1 MRRRRLSGT
10 IGGRQTGWNIV
21 SMDTAIG
28 HPLRRALN
36 DELHARPFTIV
47 EAPEHVLH
55 LAVLSGPGGP
65 AEDHRR
71 LAQLCAVF
79 GVAAPDGGN
88 HFAGDFGRFR
98 LKWERHTEFA
108 TYTLFG
114 AGSRA
119 LTEPDPLLAHLPPDW
134 YEALGADLLVAC
146 RIAIERQGE
155 ASVSFAAMSDQLGA
169 MPLAGSRVLGDGAE
183 IWTDFRIHQDGLAR
197 ILLIDLDLRERQA
210 GRLVQRLL
218 EIETYRMMALL
229 ALPYARAS
237 GGAMASLGDEI
248 AQITEAMAREDGAD
262 AERALLARVM
272 GAAARVERL
281 AAANGYRLSA
291 AAAYHALVEARLAE
305 LRESRIEGLPTLSE
319 FLDRRLAPAMATCR
333 YAAQRQEALSQ
344 RLARSAELLRTRVD
358 IALEDQNR
366 AVLQSMD
373 RRAQPQLRLQETVE
387 GLSVIAISY
396 YLIALIGHA
405 LEAVKAGGV
414 ELPTE
419 IVVGILVPVVLCAVA
434 LTARR
439 VRRRLTRD

>member
-1 MRRRRLSGT
+1 MSPE
-10 IGGRQTGWNIV
+10 
-21 SMDTAIG
+21 TAIG
-28 HPLRRALN
+28 HPLRRSLN

-71 LAQLCAVF
+71 LAQLCTVF

-108 TYTLFG
+108 TYTMFG
-114 AGSRA
+114 AGSRP
-119 LTEPDPLLAHLPPDW
+119 LTEPDPLLAHLPADW
-134 YEALGADLLVAC
+134 YESLGADLLVAC
-146 RIAIERQGE
+146 RIAIERQAE
-155 ASVSFAAMSDQLGA
+155 ASLTFAAMSEQLGA
-169 MPLAGSRVLGDGAE
+169 MPLAGSRVLGGGAE
-183 IWTDFRIHQDGLAR
+183 VWTDFRIHPDGLTR

-229 ALPYARAS
+229 ALPYAHAS
-237 GGAMASLGDEI
+237 GGATASLGDEI
-248 AQITEAMAREDGAD
+248 AQITEAMAREEGAD

-272 GAAARVERL
+272 GASARVERL

-291 AAAYHALVEARLAE
+291 AAAYHALVEARLVE

-319 FLDRRLAPAMATCR
+319 FLDRRLTPAMATCR

-344 RLARSAELLRTRVD
+344 RLARAAELLRTRVD

-373 RRAQPQLRLQETVE
+373 RRAQLQSRLQETVE
-387 GLSVIAISY
+387 GLSVIAITY
-396 YLIALIGHA
+396 YLIALVGHA
-405 LEAVKAGGV
+405 LDGVRAVGV
-414 ELPTE
+414 ALPVE
-419 IVVGILVPVVLCAVA
+419 IIDAALVPVVLGAVA
-434 LTARR
+434 FAAHR
-439 VRRRLTRD
+439 VRRRLTREE

>member
-1 MRRRRLSGT
+1 
-10 IGGRQTGWNIV
+10 V
-21 SMDTAIG
+21 STETAIG
-28 HPLRRALN
+28 HPLRRTLN
-36 DELHARPFTIV
+36 DELHARPFMIV

-65 AEDHRR
+65 PEDQRR

-79 GVAAPDGGN
+79 GVTPPDGGN
-88 HFAGDFGRFR
+88 HFAADFGRFR
-98 LKWERHTEFA
+98 LKWERHTEFS

-114 AGSRA
+114 AGSRP
-119 LTEPDPLLAHLPPDW
+119 LTEPDTLLAHLPADW

-146 RIAIERQGE
+146 RIAIERQDEPSG
-155 ASVSFAAMSDQLGA
+155 SFTTISEQLGA
-169 MPLAGSRVLGDGAE
+169 MPLAGNRVLGGGAE
-183 IWTDFRIHQDGLAR
+183 VWTDFRIHPDGLAR

-229 ALPYARAS
+229 ALPHARAS
-237 GGAMASLGDEI
+237 GGATASLGDEI
-248 AQITEAMAREDGAD
+248 AQITEAMAREDGAE

-272 GAAARVERL
+272 GASARVERL

-333 YAAQRQEALSQ
+333 HASQRQEALSQ

-373 RRAQPQLRLQETVE
+373 RRAQLQLRLQETVE

-405 LEAVKAGGV
+405 LGGIKAAGL

-419 IVVGILVPVVLCAVA
+419 IIDGALVPVVLLAVA

>member
-1 MRRRRLSGT
+1 MPT
-10 IGGRQTGWNIV
+10 VAPVPIGPV
-21 SMDTAIG
+21 PIG
-28 HPLRRALN
+28 HPLRRSLN

-55 LAVLSGPGGP
+55 LAILSRPGGG

-71 LAQLCAVF
+71 LARVCAGF
-79 GVAAPDGGN
+79 GVTPPEAGN
-88 HFAGDFGRFR
+88 HFAHDFGHFR

-108 TYTLFG
+108 TYTLFA

-119 LTEPDPLLAHLPPDW
+119 LTEPDPLLAQLPADW
-134 YEALGADLLVAC
+134 LEALGSDLLVAC
-146 RIAIERQGE
+146 RIAVERRD
-155 ASVSFAAMSDQLGA
+155 APSLPHDVVDRLGT
-169 MPLAGSRVLGDGAE
+169 MPLAGNRVLGNGAE
-183 IWTDFRIHQDGLAR
+183 VWTDFRIHEDGLAR
-197 ILLIDLDLRERQA
+197 ILLIDLDLRERQS

-229 ALPYARAS
+229 GLPHARA
-237 GGAMASLGDEI
+237 AMGTIQSLGDEI
-248 AQITEAMAREDGAD
+248 ARITEAMAREDGAD
-262 AERALLARVM
+262 ADRALLARVM
-272 GAAARVERL
+272 GVAAQVEQL

-333 YAAQRQEALSQ
+333 HAVQRQEALSQ

-358 IALEDQNR
+358 IQLEDQNR

-373 RRAQPQLRLQETVE
+373 RRAHLQLRLQETVE

-396 YLIALIGHA
+396 YLIALIGHVLSGVAAAGIA
-405 LEAVKAGGV
+405 LPA
-414 ELPTE
+414 E
-419 IVVGILVPVVLCAVA
+419 ILDGALVPVVLFLVA
-434 LTARR
+434 LAAHR
-439 VRRRLTRD
+439 VRRRLARD

>member
-1 MRRRRLSGT
+1 MS
-10 IGGRQTGWNIV
+10 
-21 SMDTAIG
+21 TATALAPIG
-28 HPLRRALN
+28 HPLRRSLN

-55 LAVLSGPGGP
+55 LAVLSGAGGA

-71 LAQLCAVF
+71 LALLCAGC
-79 GVAAPDGGN
+79 GVEPPDGGS

-114 AGSRA
+114 AGSHP
-119 LTEPDPLLAHLPPDW
+119 LTEPDPLLAQLPADW
-134 YEALGADLLVAC
+134 QQALGADLLVAC
-146 RIAIERQGE
+146 RIAVERRGE
-155 ASVSFAAMSDQLGA
+155 PSASFAAMSTQLGA
-169 MPLAGSRVLGDGAE
+169 TPLAGSRVLGDGAE
-183 IWTDFRIHQDGLAR
+183 VWTDFRIHEDGLAR

-229 ALPYARAS
+229 ALPHARAS
-237 GGAMASLGDEI
+237 AGATASLGDEI

-319 FLDRRLAPAMATCR
+319 FLDRRLAPAMSTCR
-333 YAAQRQEALSQ
+333 HAAQRQEALSQ

-373 RRAQPQLRLQETVE
+373 RRAQLQLRLQETVE

-405 LEAVKAGGV
+405 LDSVKAIGLD
-414 ELPTE
+414 LPTE
-419 IVVGILVPVVLCAVA
+419 LIDGALVPVILIAVA

-439 VRRRLTRD
+439 VRRRLARD